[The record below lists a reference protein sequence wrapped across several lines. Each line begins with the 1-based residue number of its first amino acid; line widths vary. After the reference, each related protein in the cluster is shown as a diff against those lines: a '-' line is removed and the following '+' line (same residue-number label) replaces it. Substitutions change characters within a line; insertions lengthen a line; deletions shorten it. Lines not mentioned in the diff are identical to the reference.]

1 MKVKIK
7 PRNIISLITKYS
19 VLNYKAQ
26 KKYTLNFL
34 FIILGNI
41 IGTLMN
47 YFIWHYVYIS
57 SGYTTISHFNEKD
70 IFIYIFLIAA
80 YGMFINQSSDLT
92 ISRNIKDGSIV
103 EDFTRPFSMITLNY
117 AKALGNAL
125 FSFIYVSVPMIL
137 CCIIYALFNNVT
149 INFFNIIL
157 SLISTL
163 IAFTIIYL
171 LDYMFGLFTFFTMNN
186 WGTAKLKDICFQLLS
201 GSVIPLFFLPLAIH
215 NIIKILPFYY
225 TGYFPVNIF
234 LNKYTYKECIIG
246 IGIQFGWII
255 IIYTIDKIIWL
266 TVQKKITI
274 NGS

>member
-1 MKVKIK
+1 MK
-7 PRNIISLITKYS
+7 RNFKTGNILSLITKYS
-19 VLNYKAQ
+19 FLNYKAQ
-26 KKYTLNFL
+26 RKYTLKFL

-80 YGMFINQSSDLT
+80 YGMFINQSSDLI
-92 ISRNIKDGSIV
+92 ISRNIKDGSII
-103 EDFTRPFSMITLNY
+103 EDFTRPFSLIVLNY
-117 AKALGNAL
+117 AKALGGAF

-137 CCIIYALFNNVT
+137 CCIIYSLLNEVSLNCLNV
-149 INFFNIIL
+149 II
-157 SLISTL
+157 SLASML

-171 LDYMFGLFTFFTMNN
+171 LDYMFGLLTFFTMNN

-201 GSVIPLFFLPLAIH
+201 GSIIPLFFLPNTVH
-215 NIIKILPFYY
+215 NVIKYLPFYY
-225 TGYFPVNIF
+225 TGYFPVSIF
-234 LNKYTYKECIIG
+234 LNKYTYSECILG
-246 IGIQFGWII
+246 IVLQLIWII
-255 IIYTIDKIIWL
+255 IIYIIDKIIWM
-266 TVQKKITI
+266 TVRKKITI